1 MPIQLNLCWAFVFCF
16 FKNIFMCSKYF
27 GKFLAKKRSLLELFK
42 CTDCKTNAQ
51 RVCQEFF
58 NVLALVCFL
67 QYFWL
72 NQWHNLLLPV
82 YEIEK
87 IGRKTL

>member
-1 MPIQLNLCWAFVFCF
+1 
-16 FKNIFMCSKYF
+16 MCSKYF

>member
-1 MPIQLNLCWAFVFCF
+1 M
-16 FKNIFMCSKYF
+16 Y
-27 GKFLAKKRSLLELFK
+27 RLF
-42 CTDCKTNAQ
+42 KTNAQ

-72 NQWHNLLLPV
+72 NQLHNLLLPA
-82 YEIEK
+82 YEV
-87 IGRKTL
+87 GRHCSK